1 MTSDILKWE
10 GSEAKAHVDPK
21 GIPTYGPGYALVVR
35 GSDGRFVRRSKTEIE
50 AAVGGAEFI
59 G

>member
-35 GSDGRFVRRSKTEIE
+35 GSDSRYLPRPKAEIE
-50 AAVGGAEFI
+50 ATVGGAEFI